1 MKFSLAWRLN
11 GSDGSVDSKRQT
23 SANYKRASLG
33 SHYSISEGGIEQP
46 LRCGAERLGWEAA
59 PDRAQSALKNKALL
73 TKTIDRTDIQ
83 FNESLEV
90 EKPFA

>member
-1 MKFSLAWRLN
+1 
-11 GSDGSVDSKRQT
+11 V
-23 SANYKRASLG
+23 
-33 SHYSISEGGIEQP
+33 P
-46 LRCGAERLGWEAA
+46 RLGWEAA
-59 PDRAQSALKNKALL
+59 PDRAKALL